1 MTAYYTQEM
10 LDYQE
15 AEAKQALDRLSKV
28 LGGIQY
34 SNMRHLGYVDVTL
47 EQCIAELENASYGL
61 CFSSGQGASD
71 AIIKLLEEY
80 KERKNIAIHN

>member
-1 MTAYYTQEM
+1 MTAYYSQEM

-15 AEAKQALDRLSKV
+15 AEAEQALDRLSKV

-47 EQCIAELENASYGL
+47 EQCITAQRN
-61 CFSSGQGASD
+61 
-71 AIIKLLEEY
+71 AIIASN
-80 KERKNIAIHN
+80 RDDND